1 MKTLKEYFKR
11 EFLRY
16 IAVVSLLVAVDIAQ
30 VYLPQFTRFA
40 IDSISK
46 RNINGLIKY
55 AIYIVIFSIGIV
67 VLRFLYQSL
76 LRAAVLRF
84 DYELKNR
91 IFESFVFFKRKTLE
105 KFEIGDLMSRVT
117 NDTQAVRMFLIMGFL
132 AIIDIFVLGLTTFVF
147 MVKMNLKLTLAV
159 SIPLLFLFPLALNFG
174 TKIHK
179 LYRRINIIF
188 ADMSVKVRELVQGI
202 RVIKAFV
209 KERYFTRLFRGV
221 NEEYLK
227 ENLKLVKLDGFF
239 DPIVNFLINL
249 ANFVLIFYG
258 GLLYIKGVVGM
269 GTIAAF
275 FQYIE
280 TLTWPMMAVGFSI
293 ALYQRATASLSR
305 IEEIISIP
313 KETQGIVLDTVDRIE
328 VKNLRFSYDGNI
340 DILKGINLTIN
351 KGDVIGLTGNPGS
364 GKTTLI
370 NLLLKII
377 DAPKGSVFFDSNDIN
392 DIAFESIKNL
402 FAYVPQEGFL
412 FSDTILNNIKVGNP
426 NATREEVEYV
436 AKVACVYDDI
446 MSFKDKFETVVGE
459 QGITLSG
466 GERQRIAIARALL
479 ARRPFLVLDDALASV
494 DFKTESC
501 IIKNLKE
508 HFLKSGLTVI
518 MISERLSS
526 LLIANKIYVLVDG
539 TIIEEGTFNDLV
551 AKEGYFYHLYRKQL
565 LEENL

>member
-1 MKTLKEYFKR
+1 MKTLKGYFKR

-16 IAVVSLLVAVDIAQ
+16 FAVIVLLVVVDVAQ
-30 VYLPQFTRFA
+30 VYLPQFTRLA
-40 IDSISK
+40 IDSISSK
-46 RNINGLIKY
+46 NIANLVKY
-55 AIYIVIFSIGIV
+55 AIYIIIFSVAIV
-67 VLRFLYQSL
+67 SLRFLYQSL

-91 IFESFVFFKRKTLE
+91 IFESFIFFKRKIFE

-132 AIIDIFVLGLTTFVF
+132 AIIDVFVLGLTTFVF
-147 MVKMNLKLTLAV
+147 MMRMNVKLTLAV

-179 LYRRINIIF
+179 LYRRINMIF
-188 ADMSVKVRELVQGI
+188 ADMSVRVRELVNGI

-209 KERYFTRLFRGV
+209 KENYFTRLFKNV
-221 NEEYLK
+221 NQQYLM

-239 DPIVNFLINL
+239 DPIVNFMINL
-249 ANFVLIFYG
+249 ANFILIFYG
-258 GLLYIKGVVGM
+258 GILYIKGNVDM

-305 IEEIISIP
+305 IEEVINIK
-313 KETQGIVLDTVDRIE
+313 KERDGKLIDKVDKIE
-328 VKNLRFSYDGNI
+328 VKNLHFSYDGNI
-340 DILKGINLTIN
+340 EILKGITLSIN
-351 KGDVIGLTGNPGS
+351 KGEIIGITGSPGS

-370 NLLLKII
+370 NLLLKVI
-377 DAPKGSVFFDSNDIN
+377 DAPKNSIFFDRVDIN
-392 DIAFESIKNL
+392 NISFESIKKL

-426 NATREEVEYV
+426 NATREEIEYV

-446 MSFKDKFETVVGE
+446 IALKDKFDTVVGE
-459 QGITLSG
+459 QGVTLSG
-466 GERQRIAIARALL
+466 GERQRVAIARALL
-479 ARRPFLVLDDALASV
+479 AKRPILILDDALASV

-501 IIKNLKE
+501 IIRNLEEHVKKNKI
-508 HFLKSGLTVI
+508 TVI
-518 MISERLSS
+518 LISERLSS
-526 LLIANKIYVLVDG
+526 LLIANKVFVLVDG
-539 TIIEEGTFNDLV
+539 TIIEEGSFNKLV
-551 AKEGYFYHLYRKQL
+551 EKQGYFYHLYRKQL

>member
-1 MKTLKEYFKR
+1 
-11 EFLRY
+11 
-16 IAVVSLLVAVDIAQ
+16 
-30 VYLPQFTRFA
+30 
-40 IDSISK
+40 
-46 RNINGLIKY
+46 
-55 AIYIVIFSIGIV
+55 
-67 VLRFLYQSL
+67 
-76 LRAAVLRF
+76 
-84 DYELKNR
+84 
-91 IFESFVFFKRKTLE
+91 
-105 KFEIGDLMSRVT
+105 
-117 NDTQAVRMFLIMGFL
+117 
-132 AIIDIFVLGLTTFVF
+132 
-147 MVKMNLKLTLAV
+147 
-159 SIPLLFLFPLALNFG
+159 
-174 TKIHK
+174 
-179 LYRRINIIF
+179 
-188 ADMSVKVRELVQGI
+188 
-202 RVIKAFV
+202 
-209 KERYFTRLFRGV
+209 
-221 NEEYLK
+221 
-227 ENLKLVKLDGFF
+227 
-239 DPIVNFLINL
+239 
-249 ANFVLIFYG
+249 
-258 GLLYIKGVVGM
+258 M

-412 FSDTILNNIKVGNP
+412 FSDTILNNLKVGNP

-501 IIKNLKE
+501 IIKNLEE